1 VAAAM
6 AAAAAAAAAATAP
19 EEAVHLPPFYIHRRS
34 FFRLGNIFYVQ
45 SYFVVS
51 FNKQQLKQSR
61 FNQLFPS
68 SL

>member
-6 AAAAAAAAAATAP
+6 AAAVAATAQ
-19 EEAVHLPPFYIHRRS
+19 EEAQHPHPFYIRRRS

-51 FNKQQLKQSR
+51 FN
-61 FNQLFPS
+61 N
-68 SL
+68 